1 MPSFPQFFKFK
12 QIPHA
17 VCRLGLA
24 TRGNTRLQKEDAQL
38 VLEQGINYW
47 NWCGHEDGMSQAIRE
62 LSFRRTEAVIAIQL
76 SARDEEG
83 AQRELDQSLTHLR
96 TNYLDVVT
104 FYYVESSIEWNEISK
119 RGGALNALKR
129 AQEEGSVRMIGVTTH
144 QRRLAS
150 EILRSQ
156 TLDLLMVRYNAA
168 HRGAEMEIFPT
179 AEQLKIPIITFTSQ
193 RWKALLQP
201 TPEDPK
207 RFVPPPAREWY
218 RFALASP
225 AVSVVLMA
233 PGNRTELLENLKLLS
248 DWRPPSEEQHSQMV
262 LHGERVRRHAGR
274 FP

>member
-1 MPSFPQFFKFK
+1 
-12 QIPHA
+12 
-17 VCRLGLA
+17 
-24 TRGNTRLQKEDAQL
+24 
-38 VLEQGINYW
+38 
-47 NWCGHEDGMSQAIRE
+47 
-62 LSFRRTEAVIAIQL
+62 
-76 SARDEEG
+76 
-83 AQRELDQSLTHLR
+83 
-96 TNYLDVVT
+96 
-104 FYYVESSIEWNEISK
+104 
-119 RGGALNALKR
+119 
-129 AQEEGSVRMIGVTTH
+129 MIGVTTH

>member
-1 MPSFPQFFKFK
+1 MISFQQFFKFK
-12 QIPHA
+12 QIHQA

-24 TRGNTRLQKEDAQL
+24 TRGNTRLQKEDALQ
-38 VLEQGINYW
+38 VLERGINYW

-62 LSFRRTEAVIAIQL
+62 LSFQRREVVIAIQL
-76 SARDEEG
+76 GSRDAEG
-83 AQRELDQSLTHLR
+83 ARQELDQSLTHLK

-104 FYYVESSIEWNEISK
+104 FYYVESSIEWNEITRS
-119 RGGALNALKR
+119 GGALNALKR
-129 AQEEGSVRMIGVTTH
+129 AQEEGAVRMIGITTH
-144 QRRLAS
+144 QRRLAA

-156 TLDLLMVRYNAA
+156 MLDLLMVRYNAA
-168 HRGAEMEIFPT
+168 HRGAEMEIFPL
-179 AEQLKIPIITFTSQ
+179 AERLEIPIVTFTSL

-207 RFVPPPAREWY
+207 LFAPLAAREWY

-225 AVSVVLMA
+225 AVSVALMA
-233 PGNRTELLENLKLLS
+233 PENRSELLENLKLIG
-248 DWRPPSEEQHSQMV
+248 DWKPPSEEEYSEMV